1 MAARDYFQAMRE
13 FSLERLE
20 KEILSKALSAG
31 VNACFECCDRHA
43 AGDKIALDWIGKN
56 WERERVSFA
65 DFKRSSAR
73 FANLLK
79 ERGIGKGD
87 VVAGLL
93 PRVPELLIVILGTWR
108 AGAIYQPLF
117 TAFGPSAIESRV
129 SAPGGSAAKLIVT
142 DVANLPKLAELPNC
156 PKTLVLDR
164 AADGGDFGAA
174 MRRQSETFEPVPMR
188 ADDGLVMLFT
198 SGTTGKPKG
207 VLWPVK
213 FLLACAVYL
222 RDAIEL
228 RSEDSYWC
236 VADPGWAYGTICTIT
251 GPLLLGHATR
261 MHEAPFTVEG
271 AVRVIAEER
280 VTNLAAAPTAYRLMK
295 AAGEAA
301 MAPIRGQLR
310 AMSSAGEPLNEEVVK
325 WAAETLLA
333 PLRDH
338 YGQTEMGMVV
348 NNHHGLAH
356 AVKANSAG
364 LPMPGFALAVL
375 DDLLNPVPPGTA
387 GVLAVNRKASPLFF
401 FDGYHQSTTPALTVD
416 WYVTGDS
423 MTMDEAGHFS
433 FVGRNDDVITSA
445 GYRIGPFDVESA
457 VMEVPGV
464 VEVAAVGKSDAERT
478 EIVKVFVVLKK
489 GVEGGQALAK
499 DIQAHVRKR
508 LGTHAFPREVA
519 FLEELPKTPSGKVQR
534 FLLRR
539 MG

>member
-1 MAARDYFQAMRE
+1 MAARDYAQAMRE
-13 FSLERLE
+13 FSLAGLE
-20 KEILSKALSAG
+20 KEILSKPLSAG

-43 AGDKIALDWIGKN
+43 AGDRVALDWIGKT
-56 WERERVSFA
+56 WDRERITFA
-65 DFKRSSAR
+65 DYKRSSAR
-73 FANLLK
+73 FANLLR
-79 ERGIGKGD
+79 ELGIGKGD

-93 PRVPELLIVILGTWR
+93 PRVPELLTVILGTWR

-129 SAPGGSAAKLIVT
+129 TAAGGSAAKLIVT
-142 DVANLPKLAELPNC
+142 DAANLPKLDYVPDC
-156 PKTLVLDR
+156 PSTLVLDR

-174 MRRQSETFEPVPMR
+174 MRRQSEDFAPVPLH

-207 VLWPVK
+207 VRWPLK
-213 FLLACAVYL
+213 FLLPCAVYV

-228 RSEDSYWC
+228 RPEDSYWC
-236 VADPGWAYGTICTIT
+236 VADPGWAYGTICTVI
-251 GPLLLGHATR
+251 GPLLLGHASR
-261 MHEAPFTVEG
+261 MHEAAFTVEG
-271 AVRVIAEER
+271 AVRLMAEEK
-280 VTNLAAAPTAYRLMK
+280 VTNLAAAPTAYRLLK
-295 AAGEAA
+295 AAGEAVL
-301 MAPIRGQLR
+301 APIKGQLR
-310 AMSSAGEPLNEEVVK
+310 VMSSAGEPLNDEVVK

-356 AVKANSAG
+356 AVKPNSAG

-375 DDLLNPVPPGTA
+375 DDALKPAPPGTA
-387 GVLAVNRKASPLFF
+387 GVLAIDRKNSPLFF
-401 FDGYHQSTTPALTVD
+401 FDGYVKASTPALTED
-416 WYVTGDS
+416 WYVTGDT
-423 MTMDEAGHFS
+423 MTMDVNGHFS

-457 VMEVPGV
+457 VMEVAGV
-464 VEVAAVGKSDAERT
+464 VEVAAVGKPDAERT

-489 GVEGGQALAK
+489 GVDGGEALAK

-508 LGTHAFPREVA
+508 LGAHAFPREVA
-519 FLEELPKTPSGKVQR
+519 FVTELPKTPSGKVQR
-534 FLLRR
+534 FLLRK